1 MKAKKIVI
9 IGAGTGG
16 IVAANKLRRL
26 LSTKHEITVVDQTS
40 VHAFAPSFLWVMVGM
55 RTLDQITRPI
65 RDLLKPKIEFIQ
77 APVQNIDFIKR
88 AVVTEGAVIPFD
100 YLVIASG
107 AEPAFDLIPGFDD
120 SVETFFT
127 PEGSKRLFESLRNFS
142 GGKIALTWLTP
153 YKCPGAPHEGA
164 MLIADFLRRKRKLEN
179 FEVHLFTPE
188 PQPLPVAGPKL
199 GSMVREVLE
208 SRGIVYHPLHKL
220 TSIDSSSKTLKFEGN
235 ADFRYGMLVLIP
247 PHRSAR
253 FVQDSG
259 LANVA
264 GWIPV
269 DRNSLATRHEN
280 VYAIGDVTAIS
291 MPGRWK
297 PDVPLMLP
305 KAGVFAHSQALIVT
319 ERIAGEITGKPAD
332 ARFCGDGFCMLE
344 AGEDLAGFAYG
355 NFFAEPSPDVRLKK
369 IGRSWHLGKVL
380 FEKWWLA
387 PYGVRRSLLRSGIIA
402 GGKMK
407 GIPIE
412 L

>member
-9 IGAGTGG
+9 IGAGSGG
-16 IVAANKLRRL
+16 LVAANKLRKLISR
-26 LSTKHEITVVDQTS
+26 ENQITVIDQTPIHS
-40 VHAFAPSFLWVMVGM
+40 FAPSFLWVMVGM
-55 RTLDQITRPI
+55 RTLEQIRRPI
-65 RDLLKPKIEFIQ
+65 RDLLGSDIEFVQ
-77 APVQNIDFIKR
+77 ASVQNIDLSKR
-88 AVVTEGAVIPFD
+88 AVKADGTVIPFD

-107 AEPAFDLIPGFDD
+107 AEPAFDSIPGIDD
-120 SVETFFT
+120 SVQTFFT
-127 PEGSKRLFESLRNFS
+127 AEGSEKLFNSLRNFG
-142 GGKIALTWLTP
+142 GGKIALAWLTP

-188 PQPLPVAGPKL
+188 SQPLPVAGPKL
-199 GSMVREVLE
+199 GTMVREVLE
-208 SRGIVYHPLHKL
+208 SRGIIYHSSHKL
-220 TSIDSSSKTLKFEGN
+220 TSVDSSNKTLKFEGN
-235 ADFRYGMLVLIP
+235 PDFRYEMLVLIP

-259 LANVA
+259 LANAA

-269 DRNSLATRHEN
+269 DRKTLVTQHEN
-280 VYAIGDVTAIS
+280 IYTIGDVTAVS

-305 KAGVFAHSQALIVT
+305 KAGVFAHSQALIVA
-319 ERIAGEITGKPAD
+319 ERIAGEISGKRAD
-332 ARFCGDGFCMLE
+332 AQFCGDGFCMLE
-344 AGEDLAGFAYG
+344 AGEDLAGFAFG

-387 PYGVRRSLLRSGIIA
+387 PYGIRRSLLESAITT
-402 GGKMK
+402 GGKILGVPVK
-407 GIPIE
+407 

>member
-16 IVAANKLRRL
+16 LVAANKLRRL
-26 LSTKHEITVVDQTS
+26 LSNEHEIIVIDQTS
-40 VHAFAPSFLWVMVGM
+40 IHSFAPSFLWVMVGT
-55 RTLDQITRPI
+55 RTLNQITRPI
-65 RDLLKPKIEFIQ
+65 RNLLRPNIEFIQ
-77 APVQNIDFIKR
+77 ASVQNIDLSKR
-88 AVVTEGAVIPFD
+88 AVATERAGITFD

-107 AEPAFDLIPGFDD
+107 AEPAFDSIPGYDD

-127 PEGSKRLFESLRNFS
+127 AEGSKRLFDSLRNFG
-142 GGKIALTWLTP
+142 GGKTALAWLTP

-179 FEVHLFTPE
+179 FEIHLFTPE
-188 PQPLPVAGPKL
+188 SQPLPVAGPKL
-199 GSMVREVLE
+199 GDMVREVLE
-208 SRGIVYHPLHKL
+208 SRGIIYHPSFKL
-220 TSIDSSSKTLKFEGN
+220 TSVDSSNKMLTFESN
-235 ADFRYGMLVLIP
+235 PDFHYDMLVLIP
-247 PHRSAR
+247 PHRGAR

-259 LANVA
+259 LANAA
-264 GWIPV
+264 GWISV
-269 DRNSLATRHEN
+269 DRNTLATPHEN
-280 VYAIGDVTAIS
+280 VYAIGDVTAINLL
-291 MPGRWK
+291 GRWK

-305 KAGVFAHSQALIVT
+305 KAGVFAHSQALTVAK
-319 ERIAGEITGKPAD
+319 RIAGEISGNAVEEQ
-332 ARFCGDGFCMLE
+332 FCGDGFCMLE

-387 PYGVRRSLLRSGIIA
+387 PYGFRKSLLESAIA
-402 GGKMK
+402 TGGKILGVPVK
-407 GIPIE
+407 